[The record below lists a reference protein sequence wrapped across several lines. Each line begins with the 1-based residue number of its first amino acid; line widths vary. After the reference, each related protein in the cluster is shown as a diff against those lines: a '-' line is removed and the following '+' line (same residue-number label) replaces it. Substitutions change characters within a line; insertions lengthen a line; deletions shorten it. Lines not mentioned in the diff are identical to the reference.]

1 MRTITQIIENNQLL
15 NSSLPPASVQL
26 SEKNAS
32 NNAETQKTEGL
43 STKTLSWLWL
53 AMQGLYP
60 TKWNAAMGQIADDSG
75 VLSVQARM
83 WKRGLS
89 GVSSNEIMKA
99 VDYLTDNHSPFI
111 PDLGEFKALCIQKNC
126 PTIEQVIRIIANSV
140 PTEGSIAKRYKHPL
154 VLAVAKSE
162 GFDAW
167 LFKTATIKQCTD
179 MIRPIYARLMQNG
192 WDDFLPEHF
201 EQQAAIEKP
210 LKQTSGLGLSAL
222 SALKAELNFD
232 YSR

>member
-1 MRTITQIIENNQLL
+1 M
-15 NSSLPPASVQL
+15 QL
-26 SEKNAS
+26 SEKNAN
-32 NNAETQKTEGL
+32 NNAETQKVEGL
-43 STKTLSWLWL
+43 SIKTLSWLWL

-83 WKRGLS
+83 WKRGLA

-140 PTEGSIAKRYKHPL
+140 PSQGSIAKRYKHPL
-154 VLAVAKSE
+154 VLAVTKSD

-167 LFKTATIKQCTD
+167 LFKTATIKQSTD

-192 WDDFLPEHF
+192 WDDFYPEHF